1 MSLQAMKWAMS
12 KAPIK
17 RDAAQCRNRLVLIA
31 LADRY
36 NDDTGVC
43 WPSIKTISEEI
54 GVSVPTVHKAIRSL
68 EGAGLIARG
77 NPHWVSHLR
86 SDRRPTV
93 WTLNLDMVK
102 PEQGV
107 RETDNGVAEVL
118 DRGEDVFTPHDER
131 GKDVLTQRG
140 KDVFNARGKDVLTD
154 GVNTC
159 LHKPKGN
166 PNLEPKP
173 EPKDSYARPS
183 GERGGSEAEL
193 VDDFDEWYAAYPRKT
208 GKGAARK
215 AFIKA
220 RKAGVELDVLKAG
233 LERSVRSWA
242 AEGRPK
248 DKMPYPATWINA
260 ESWDDE
266 EITVQETSRGRSMA
280 PVRSAQPSYRDLL
293 FGPPMGEIDA
303 IEGGIVSQTQLPPG
317 GAPW

>member
-1 MSLQAMKWAMS
+1 MKWAMS

-68 EGAGLIARG
+68 EEAGLIARG

-86 SDRRPTV
+86 PDRRPTV
-93 WTLNLDMVK
+93 WTLNLDLVK
-102 PEQGV
+102 PEEGV

-118 DRGEDVFTPHDER
+118 ERHEGVFTPHDER

-154 GVNTC
+154 GVKTC
-159 LHKPKGN
+159 LHKPKEN
-166 PNLEPKP
+166 PNPEPKP
-173 EPKDSYARPS
+173 ELK
-183 GERGGSEAEL
+183 EL
-193 VDDFDEWYAAYPRKT
+193 DHPADDRFDEFWDTVPRKV

-215 AFIKA
+215 AWKKA
-220 RKAGVELDVLKAG
+220 VKKADPEVIIEGMRRYRDDPNREDEFTAHP
-233 LERSVRSWA
+233 SSWL
-242 AEGRPK
+242 
-248 DKMPYPATWINA
+248 NA
-260 ESWDDE
+260 ERWDDDPLPA
-266 EITVQETSRGRSMA
+266 RGGGQKA
-280 PVRSAQPSYRDLL
+280 PSFLDFAPSSSTPRNPSFNAPY
-293 FGPPMGEIDA
+293 GGELP
-303 IEGGIVSQTQLPPG
+303 SSTYSPLPPG
-317 GAPW
+317 IEPPTGPQALFEE

>member
-1 MSLQAMKWAMS
+1 MKWAMS

-17 RDAAQCRNRLVLIA
+17 RDAAQCRNRLVLVA

-86 SDRRPTV
+86 PDRRPTV

-102 PEQGV
+102 PEECG

-118 DRGEDVFTPHDER
+118 DRGEGVFTPHDER

-140 KDVFNARGKDVLTD
+140 KGVLND
-154 GVNTC
+154 EVKTC
-159 LHKPKGN
+159 LHKPKEN
-166 PNLEPKP
+166 SNP
-173 EPKDSYARPS
+173 EPKDLDHPA
-183 GERGGSEAEL
+183 
-193 VDDFDEWYAAYPRKT
+193 DDRFDEFWGTVPRKV

-215 AFIKA
+215 AWAKA
-220 RKAGVELDVLKAG
+220 VKKADPQVIIEGMRRYRDDPNREDEFTAHPSTWLNAERWDDDPLPARGGGRQTPSFLDFAPSRSTPRNPSFNAPYSAG
-233 LERSVRSWA
+233 LPGSTHS
-242 AEGRPK
+242 P
-248 DKMPYPATWINA
+248 
-260 ESWDDE
+260 
-266 EITVQETSRGRSMA
+266 
-280 PVRSAQPSYRDLL
+280 
-293 FGPPMGEIDA
+293 
-303 IEGGIVSQTQLPPG
+303 LPPG
-317 GAPW
+317 IEPPTGPQGLFEEYPE